1 MASEKCSC
9 QAFISE
15 SILRDILE
23 SVNDAVITVDEHQ
36 KIRFLNRKAEEM
48 FGYERSEVLGQNVSL
63 LLPTTHHEAHQG
75 YLQRYLS
82 TRVPSVPGRTI
93 ECRGQRKDGGTFP
106 LEKSYSYH
114 ETGGHHYFTAV
125 LRDIT
130 AKQRMEQ
137 HIRFTERLA
146 DVGKAVTH
154 VVHEIRNPLMLIG
167 GFARQLER
175 CEGIEK
181 DAGNRQKLKIIVDE
195 VRRMEEL
202 LQGILLLRRP
212 ASGSRKRLVD
222 INELLRETSRLVE
235 PRLAGREVNLR
246 LHLVEGSL
254 PVQADPDQI
263 KQVLLNLLQ
272 NALESIEGR
281 GEIAVKSRVDSGTV
295 EIIIQD
301 SGPGI
306 PEDLRDRIFEPFFT
320 TKSQGTGLGL
330 AITRNIVQD
339 HGGSIRFE
347 CPPRHGTAFIIELPL
362 DAAAAPSA

>member
-1 MASEKCSC
+1 
-9 QAFISE
+9 
-15 SILRDILE
+15 
-23 SVNDAVITVDEHQ
+23 
-36 KIRFLNRKAEEM
+36 
-48 FGYERSEVLGQNVSL
+48 
-63 LLPTTHHEAHQG
+63 
-75 YLQRYLS
+75 
-82 TRVPSVPGRTI
+82 
-93 ECRGQRKDGGTFP
+93 
-106 LEKSYSYH
+106 
-114 ETGGHHYFTAV
+114 
-125 LRDIT
+125 
-130 AKQRMEQ
+130 
-137 HIRFTERLA
+137 
-146 DVGKAVTH
+146 
-154 VVHEIRNPLMLIG
+154 
-167 GFARQLER
+167 
-175 CEGIEK
+175 
-181 DAGNRQKLKIIVDE
+181 
-195 VRRMEEL
+195 
-202 LQGILLLRRP
+202 
-212 ASGSRKRLVD
+212 
-222 INELLRETSRLVE
+222 
-235 PRLAGREVNLR
+235 VNLR

>member
-1 MASEKCSC
+1 MAAEKCSC
-9 QAFISE
+9 QAVISE
-15 SILRDILE
+15 SILRDVLE
-23 SVNDAVITVDEHQ
+23 SVNDAVITVDEQ
-36 KIRFLNRKAEEM
+36 QRIRFLNQKAEEM
-48 FGYERSEVLGQNVSL
+48 FGYERSEVLGQDVSL
-63 LLPTTHHEAHQG
+63 LLPATHREVHQS
-75 YLQRYLS
+75 YLKRYVS
-82 TRVPSVPGRTI
+82 TRAPAVPGRTM

-114 ETGGHHYFTAV
+114 EAGGHHYFTAV

-175 CEGIEK
+175 CEGIEQ
-181 DAGNRQKLKIIVDE
+181 DAKNRQKLQIIVDE

-202 LQGILLLRRP
+202 LEGILLLRRP
-212 ASGSRKRLVD
+212 ASASRKRLVD
-222 INELLRETSRLVE
+222 VNELLRETSRLVE
-235 PRLAGREVNLR
+235 PRLAGREVNLG
-246 LHLVEGSL
+246 LHLAAGTL
-254 PVQADPDQI
+254 PIQADPDQI

-272 NALESIEGR
+272 NALESIDDR
-281 GEIAVKSRVDSGTV
+281 GEIAVKSRADSGTV

-306 PEDLRDRIFEPFFT
+306 SEDLRDRIFEPFFT

-339 HGGSIRFE
+339 HGGTIRFE
-347 CPPRHGTAFIIELPL
+347 SSPHRGTAFIIQLPL
-362 DAAAAPSA
+362 DAAAVPTA